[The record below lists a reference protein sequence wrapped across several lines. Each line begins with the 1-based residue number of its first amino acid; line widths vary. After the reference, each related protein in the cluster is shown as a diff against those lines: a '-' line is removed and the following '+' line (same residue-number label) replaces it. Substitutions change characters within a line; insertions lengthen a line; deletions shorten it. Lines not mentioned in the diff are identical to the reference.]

1 VGVVAEVERGE
12 HFAARGRD
20 ARPVGRVDDQAE
32 AEAEAGVRVRMK
44 PQSDVQSIV
53 TRLAVMEPAARDAEV
68 AKMLR
73 GRVDLAEGAGMLE
86 LAFRGRLMTVLRER
100 KLWPRSERSK

>member
-1 VGVVAEVERGE
+1 
-12 HFAARGRD
+12 
-20 ARPVGRVDDQAE
+20 
-32 AEAEAGVRVRMK
+32 MK